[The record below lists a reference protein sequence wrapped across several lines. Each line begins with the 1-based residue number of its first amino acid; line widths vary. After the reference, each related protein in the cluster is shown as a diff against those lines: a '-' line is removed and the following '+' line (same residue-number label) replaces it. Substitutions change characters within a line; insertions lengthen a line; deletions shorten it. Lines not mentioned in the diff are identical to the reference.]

1 MTLCEPCDG
10 DTYLQIFGTKSQAG
24 CGRTWLKS
32 VACPVPQQAP
42 ALPFAIN
49 NVGEKLE
56 GFHANNKR
64 ILSAR
69 RRMHTAGESVI
80 EPRHA
85 APAVRNGKG
94 LGRLR
99 TCSQRGAFSPP
110 ATNFGLG
117 GYCNPLV
124 LMARRPRP
132 LGAAAL
138 VLSLTPH
145 AKSNVVRLRF
155 ETKEGRMWGI
165 GRLARR
171 KQSGRLGN
179 GLLIDANKKI
189 DR

>member
-24 CGRTWLKS
+24 SGRTWLES
-32 VACPVPQQAP
+32 VACPVPQQSTGF
-42 ALPFAIN
+42 ALCNQQRWREAGRI
-49 NVGEKLE
+49 
-56 GFHANNKR
+56 HANNKR

-138 VLSLTPH
+138 VLSLTAH
-145 AKSNVVRLRF
+145 AKSNVVTLQWTLR
-155 ETKEGRMWGI
+155 EWTR
-165 GRLARR
+165 
-171 KQSGRLGN
+171 
-179 GLLIDANKKI
+179 IDANKKI
-189 DR
+189 DH

>member
-24 CGRTWLKS
+24 SGRTWLES

-42 ALPFAIN
+42 ALPFCNQQRWREAGRI
-49 NVGEKLE
+49 
-56 GFHANNKR
+56 HANNKR

-124 LMARRPRP
+124 LMASASASWGR
-132 LGAAAL
+132 
-138 VLSLTPH
+138 SSCIEPH
-145 AKSNVVRLRF
+145 GSC
-155 ETKEGRMWGI
+155 E
-165 GRLARR
+165 
-171 KQSGRLGN
+171 KQRG
-179 GLLIDANKKI
+179 DASV
-189 DR
+189 DA